1 MANPFSSDEMAA
13 GYAKSRPPVHPLI
26 LQRALTALGR
36 TQPFPNALDVGCGS
50 GVSTRALEG
59 LAENTLGIDPAEA
72 MLPWAAQTAPRARF
86 QVAAAE
92 TLPVADHSVEL
103 ITAAGSL
110 NYADLDR
117 FFPEAARA
125 LTAAG
130 VILVYDFSAGRSF
143 VGDSFVGDSTLDT
156 WFSTFETRYTW
167 PPYEAQC
174 LNPEIL
180 AARAKGFQ
188 LGTHETFEIPVTLTR
203 EFYVEYMLTETNVA
217 AAIRQGTPLSEIRE
231 WVRTTLSEFWTGPA
245 REIIFRGYYACLLP
259 LQAKP

>member
-1 MANPFSSDEMAA
+1 MANPFGTDEMAA
-13 GYAKSRPPVHPLI
+13 GYAKSRPPVHPLV
-26 LQRALTALGR
+26 LQRAIAALGR
-36 TQPFPNALDVGCGS
+36 PLPFHHALDVGCGS

-59 LAENTLGIDPAEA
+59 IAENTLGIEPAEA
-72 MLPWAAQTAPRARF
+72 MIPWAAKTAPQARF

-92 TLPVADHSVEL
+92 TLPVADHSIDL

-125 LTAAG
+125 LTPDG

-143 VGDSFVGDSTLDT
+143 VGDSTLNT
-156 WFSTFETRYTW
+156 WFSAFETRYPW
-167 PPYEAQC
+167 PPYEAQH
-174 LNPEIL
+174 LNPELL

-188 LGTHETFEIPVTLTR
+188 LGPHETFEIPVTLTP

-217 AAIRQGTPLSEIRE
+217 SARQDTPLTEIRD

-245 REIIFRGYYACLLP
+245 REVLFRGYYACLLP

>member
-26 LQRALTALGR
+26 LQRAFTALGR

-217 AAIRQGTPLSEIRE
+217 SAIRQGTPLSEIRE
-231 WVRTTLSEFWTGPA
+231 WVRTTLAGFWTGPA

-259 LQAKP
+259 LQA

>member
-1 MANPFSSDEMAA
+1 MANPFSTDEMAT
-13 GYAKSRPPVHPLI
+13 GYAKSRPPVHPLV
-26 LQRALTALGR
+26 LRRALTALGH

-72 MLPWAAQTAPRARF
+72 MLPWAAQTASCARF

-125 LTAAG
+125 LTADG
-130 VILVYDFSAGRSF
+130 VLLVYDFSAGR
-143 VGDSFVGDSTLDT
+143 SFVGDSTLDT
-156 WFSTFETRYTW
+156 WFSTFETRYPW

-203 EFYVEYMLTETNVA
+203 EFYVKYMLTETNVA
-217 AAIRQGTPLSEIRE
+217 SAIRQGTPLSEIRE
-231 WVRTTLSEFWTGPA
+231 WVRTTLAGFWTGPA

-259 LQAKP
+259 LQA